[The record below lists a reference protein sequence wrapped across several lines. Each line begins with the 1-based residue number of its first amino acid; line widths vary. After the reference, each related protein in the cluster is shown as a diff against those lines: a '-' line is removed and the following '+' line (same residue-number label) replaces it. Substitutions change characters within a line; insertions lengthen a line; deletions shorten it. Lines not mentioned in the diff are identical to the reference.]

1 MESFYEND
9 WMRSMFEADMI
20 LPGLFLGPATA
31 SEASSFTTLE
41 ITHVLRVISGEA
53 PDIPSHVCEQ
63 MWNPHLPMKSLNF
76 LRTLILTT
84 KGYSTTNNR

>member
-1 MESFYEND
+1 MQSDSFYEND

-31 SEASSFTTLE
+31 SEVSALETLE

-53 PDIPSHVCEQ
+53 PDTPSHVREQ
-63 MWNPHLPMKSLNF
+63 A
-76 LRTLILTT
+76 
-84 KGYSTTNNR
+84 